1 MSDAGTGVRYAI
13 APVWPLLSATS
24 CVSVDRR
31 RLKIPDLQDAC
42 LDLSC
47 GYHLLSASLKKAV
60 RVVSTMAEAFNGSEW
75 NAELIDG
82 QRPETGVRQDAGN
95 CRRF

>member
-13 APVWPLLSATS
+13 APVWPLLSATWW
-24 CVSVDRR
+24 VAVDRR
-31 RLKIPDLQDAC
+31 RLKIPDLRDAC

-60 RVVSTMAEAFNGSEW
+60 QVVSTLAAAFNGSES
-75 NAELIDG
+75 NAELIGG
-82 QRPETGVRQDAGN
+82 QRPVWDIRWH
-95 CRRF
+95 RL